1 MTLTRWS
8 PVSRMLSPWSDLWE
22 DDLLPVGGSSLG
34 GMEVY
39 ETEKDVVVKLN
50 VAGVPQDKIDITFEK
65 GVLFVNAQLE
75 EEKHEEKRNYYS
87 RSTKQYSY
95 RVAVPGEIDLG
106 KEPDAQ
112 VDQGILTVKFAKSQ
126 AALPK
131 KLKIKASNK

>member
-75 EEKHEEKRNYYS
+75 EEEHEEKRNYYS

-131 KLKIKASNK
+131 KLKIKASSK